1 MKKQVLFIGVCA
13 LLVSVSVGVTY
24 LLTRHQE
31 EPLKLVE
38 SSGGQSISEL
48 SESSERSQT
57 DSSEAATI
65 LSSSES
71 LKSSSTEPVKQP
83 ESFSRSS
90 TVSSFISQVQ
100 PATPE
105 PSSSESAK
113 YPLNINTATVEEF
126 MTLPGIDEEQA
137 RLIVLYRER
146 AGNYEQLSDL
156 LKVKGMTMGRYN
168 EIENLI
174 TV

>member
-1 MKKQVLFIGVCA
+1 MKKQVGVCS
-13 LLVSVSVGVTY
+13 LLVSVGVGVTY
-24 LLTRHQE
+24 LLTRHQDE
-31 EPLKLVE
+31 LLKLVD

-48 SESSERSQT
+48 SEGSERSQT

-113 YPLNINTATVEEF
+113 YPLNINTATAEELA
-126 MTLPGIDEEQA
+126 TLPGISEEQA
-137 RLIVLYRER
+137 RLIVLYREK
-146 AGNYEQLSDL
+146 AGKYEQLSDL
-156 LKVKGMTMGRYN
+156 LKIKGMTQGKYN
-168 EIENLI
+168 EIEKLI
-174 TV
+174 YL

>member
-1 MKKQVLFIGVCA
+1 MKKQVLFIGVCT

-38 SSGGQSISEL
+38 SSGEQSISEL

-57 DSSEAATI
+57 DNSEAATI

-83 ESFSRSS
+83 ESSSRSS

-100 PATPE
+100 SAAPE

-113 YPLNINTATVEEF
+113 YPLNINTATAEELA
-126 MTLPGIDEEQA
+126 TLPGISEEQA
-137 RLIVLYRER
+137 RLIVLYREK
-146 AGNYEQLSDL
+146 AGQYEQLSDL